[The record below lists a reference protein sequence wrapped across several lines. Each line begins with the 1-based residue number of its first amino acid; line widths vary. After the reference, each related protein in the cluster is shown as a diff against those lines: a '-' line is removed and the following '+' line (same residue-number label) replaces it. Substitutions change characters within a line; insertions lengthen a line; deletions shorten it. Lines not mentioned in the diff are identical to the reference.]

1 MVDFVAFLEASKNCD
16 RVLDA
21 WLVHHHRLEPALQ
34 SGVLFDILPVFVK
47 RRRPDRAEFAA
58 RELGLE
64 KIRGIHRALGG
75 TRTDDGV
82 EFVNKEN
89 DLAFARCDFF

>member
-1 MVDFVAFLEASKNCD
+1 MVDFVAFLESAEDGD
-16 RVLDA
+16 RILDA
-21 WLVHHHRLEPALQ
+21 WLIDHHRLEPAFE
-34 SGVLFDILPVFVK
+34 GGILFNVFPIFVQ
-47 RRRPDRAEFAA
+47 RGRADRAEFAA
-58 RELGLE
+58 RELGFE
-64 KIRGIHRALGG
+64 KIRGIHRPLGG